1 MQSESFE
8 NQQSSEEME
17 SIIQID
23 LTPEFQRNL
32 RDLKKRYRNI
42 RDYVET
48 VTKELGM
55 GNFRG
60 DRITGIGENYI
71 VYKVRIKN
79 SDIKKGKNG
88 GYRLIYQVES
98 ETSVLLMRIYS
109 KSDQSDISANEIL
122 GILGDFYQND

>member
-8 NQQSSEEME
+8 NQPSSEETD
-17 SIIQID
+17 IIQID

-42 RDYVET
+42 RADVET
-48 VTKELGM
+48 VTKELEM

-60 DRITGIGENYI
+60 DRITGIGETYI

-122 GILGDFYQND
+122 GILGEFYQND

>member
-8 NQQSSEEME
+8 NQPSSEETD
-17 SIIQID
+17 IIQID

-42 RDYVET
+42 RADVET
-48 VTKELGM
+48 VTKELEM

-60 DRITGIGENYI
+60 DRITGIGETYI
-71 VYKVRIKN
+71 AYKVRIKN

-122 GILGDFYQND
+122 GILGEFYQND

>member
-42 RDYVET
+42 RADVEA
-48 VTKELGM
+48 VMEELEM

-60 DRITGIGENYI
+60 DRITGIGETYI

-109 KSDQSDISANEIL
+109 KSDQSDISASEIL
-122 GILGDFYQND
+122 GILGGFYQND

>member
-42 RDYVET
+42 RDDVET

>member
-1 MQSESFE
+1 MQNESFE
-8 NQQSSEEME
+8 NQPSSEETD
-17 SIIQID
+17 IIQID

-42 RDYVET
+42 RADVET
-48 VTKELGM
+48 VTKELEM

-60 DRITGIGENYI
+60 DRITGIGETYI

-79 SDIKKGKNG
+79 IDIKKGKNG

-122 GILGDFYQND
+122 RILGEFYQND